1 MLQAGRNQYHRC
13 ILVKTTD
20 TARHRARRYDDGAM
34 SVVETRD
41 PHAEAFLGVRLGG
54 YDLAANDA
62 QLAQM
67 SRAVAPSGR
76 TTAGMAYSV
85 TRSVDLLMT
94 RGQRGPTPESRANH
108 EIAVAEARR
117 LRQEAVV
124 LREAARAAAQIRAR
138 TARAISTSTFC
149 ARRRTGSKGGAGPW
163 RPSGRPSRSA
173 TPTGS
178 RPRSRRSPA
187 SGLPICANSP
197 RCWSRSSMR
206 CSARRRSSGRGLP
219 PPGRRPAR
227 RWWRA
232 VARCIACAAATR
244 SASAS
249 PGARPSIPARSRG
262 CGRSCG
268 LEAKEISAFASAE
281 RGAAREAGESA
292 RSHGRAAERDLAEY
306 CAQWRIDNPL
316 AKGDV
321 PATFGYTWARREHEE
336 VAGHEL
342 RRYRAQAER
351 AEGEMRR
358 LMTEDLLTRL
368 ADKFERVRARLDA
381 LNERLSSQTFT
392 GQTYAF
398 EATVDRRYAAVHAL
412 ATEVAR
418 SPDAAQSVLP
428 ASGEGPMASALEEIS
443 QLIAG
448 SEDAARLADYRN
460 YFVYEIGMRDRAGNR
475 TTMSSRAL
483 RGSGGEA
490 QAPFYV
496 AIAASL
502 ASAYYPG
509 DRPGDENPGLGLCL
523 LDEAFS
529 KLDVRNSQGLV
540 DLYRAWGLQ
549 LLIAAPEDKRTTLTE
564 VMDTIV
570 TV

>member
-1 MLQAGRNQYHRC
+1 
-13 ILVKTTD
+13 
-20 TARHRARRYDDGAM
+20 ARAAAQVRARIARGDLDIDALREEADGIEGRRRILTTEREAI
-34 SVVETRD
+34 EKRD
-41 PHAEAFLGVRLGG
+41 TDGIAAEIKALTTERIAYLRE
-54 YDLAANDA
+54 LAEVLEPKLDALLSEEA
-62 QLAQM
+62 QL
-67 SRAVAPSGR
+67 RA
-76 TTAGMAYSV
+76 
-85 TRSVDLLMT
+85 
-94 RGQRGPTPESRANH
+94 
-108 EIAVAEARR
+108 R
-117 LRQEAVV
+117 LASA
-124 LREAARAAAQIRAR
+124 REAARAALV
-138 TARAISTSTFC
+138 
-149 ARRRTGSKGGAGPW
+149 ARRGALH
-163 RPSGRPSRSA
+163 RLRSGDALRIRLARGQALDPAEVAGVRAEMRS
-173 TPTGS
+173 
-178 RPRSRRSPA
+178 
-187 SGLPICANSP
+187 
-197 RCWSRSSMR
+197 
-206 CSARRRSSGRGLP
+206 
-219 PPGRRPAR
+219 
-227 RWWRA
+227 
-232 VARCIACAAATR
+232 
-244 SASAS
+244 
-249 PGARPSIPARSRG
+249 
-262 CGRSCG
+262 
-268 LEAKEISAFASAE
+268 LEAKEISTFASAE
-281 RGAAREAGESA
+281 RSAAREAAESA

-321 PATFGYTWARREHEE
+321 PATFGYTWAKREHDE

-418 SPDAAQSVLP
+418 SPDAAQTVLP
-428 ASGEGPMASALEEIS
+428 ATGDGPMAAALEEIS

-570 TV
+570 TVYKSPDLSSVRIESEHPLEAAKRALAAINPERRGIEGYRGRDAAE